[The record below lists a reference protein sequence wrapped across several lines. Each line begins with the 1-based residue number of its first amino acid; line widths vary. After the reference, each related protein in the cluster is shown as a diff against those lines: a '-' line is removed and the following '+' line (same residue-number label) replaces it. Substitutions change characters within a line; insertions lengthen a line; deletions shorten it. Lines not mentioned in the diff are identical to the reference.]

1 MCPKTKKSRR
11 TLVLTPEQVEL
22 FQRLCKGKQ
31 PTDLV
36 LTAPEGGAW
45 HSGVVHAHRW
55 KPALGAA
62 DAAGLTKRP
71 RTHELR
77 HAHASWL
84 IAGRVPVPVIRTRLG
99 RESIATTVDR
109 YGDLLEASDD
119 EVVAAVQWAM
129 GAVVVRVNSPRQ
141 PDGCASERG

>member
-1 MCPKTKKSRR
+1 M
-11 TLVLTPEQVEL
+11 
-22 FQRLCKGKQ
+22 
-31 PTDLV
+31 
-36 LTAPEGGAW
+36 
-45 HSGVVHAHRW
+45 
-55 KPALGAA
+55 GAA

-84 IAGRVPVPVIRTRLG
+84 IAGRVPLPVIRTRLA

-109 YGDLLEASDD
+109 YGHLLEASDD

-129 GAVVVRVNSPRQ
+129 GAAVVPREL
-141 PDGCASERG
+141 SEAA